1 MKFPS
6 FSYVVQQS
14 LKTYFRFPFTILNT
28 IVGSLSGIILINYE
42 NQIHEPILL
51 NVLLATLLGIP
62 FLISVTLFG
71 ERQGWR
77 RSKNLLFQFIGLA
90 LLFLYG
96 LMLPK
101 DLTIAPL
108 WYIVQFFILLTGMHL
123 LAAFVSFTQ
132 KGEVNGFWQFNKT
145 LFVQI
150 LTAVLYSGVL
160 YLGLIIALEAL
171 RHLFGVDIPYKRYG
185 QLWVLIAGVFNTWF
199 FLSGIPENF
208 SAMQESTEY
217 PKGLKIFTQYILL
230 PLIAVYLIILY
241 SYAAKIIIAWDL
253 PQGWVSKLILG
264 FSISGILALLLIYP
278 IKDRKENVWIHT
290 LWKWYF
296 FILVPLDVML
306 VLAIWRRISDYGI
319 TESRYIVLVLGLWL
333 IGITIYFIVS
343 KSKSIKI
350 IPASLCLIAFFS
362 SAGPWSASSISK
374 LSQLQ
379 RLEQTLTKHSILMN
393 GKVNKIITE
402 IPFKD
407 AKQIS
412 SIVKYICEMHGSSTL
427 QPWFSVPL
435 DTIANRGAKQFRNV
449 YEPSKAILNLMGV
462 RFINE
467 WEPSGYS
474 SQSFSSVKL
483 RSVSIDGYKDYISFH
498 TYSNIAS
505 QDTFQVGPQKYT
517 INIDSSAATICLN
530 AHGIIKDSVSIKL
543 SGLIQSLMNK
553 YKDSNEKLNIPQADM
568 TIEDSLDKLK
578 LKIIFEQIN
587 INNLDDKLKIN
598 SLKGILLVG
607 FVDKQ

>member
-1 MKFPS
+1 
-6 FSYVVQQS
+6 
-14 LKTYFRFPFTILNT
+14 
-28 IVGSLSGIILINYE
+28 
-42 NQIHEPILL
+42 
-51 NVLLATLLGIP
+51 
-62 FLISVTLFG
+62 
-71 ERQGWR
+71 
-77 RSKNLLFQFIGLA
+77 
-90 LLFLYG
+90 
-96 LMLPK
+96 
-101 DLTIAPL
+101 
-108 WYIVQFFILLTGMHL
+108 
-123 LAAFVSFTQ
+123 
-132 KGEVNGFWQFNKT
+132 
-145 LFVQI
+145 
-150 LTAVLYSGVL
+150 
-160 YLGLIIALEAL
+160 
-171 RHLFGVDIPYKRYG
+171 
-185 QLWVLIAGVFNTWF
+185 
-199 FLSGIPENF
+199 
-208 SAMQESTEY
+208 
-217 PKGLKIFTQYILL
+217 
-230 PLIAVYLIILY
+230 
-241 SYAAKIIIAWDL
+241 
-253 PQGWVSKLILG
+253 
-264 FSISGILALLLIYP
+264 
-278 IKDRKENVWIHT
+278 
-290 LWKWYF
+290 
-296 FILVPLDVML
+296 ML

-530 AHGIIKDSVSIKL
+530 AQGIIKDSVSVKL